1 MKYTITPDVAIVP
14 IDGKPVFVPAT
25 DERYQ
30 ALVGHL
36 LAKRFA
42 EVVAMLATP
51 DKLLRTWDAR
61 FALTPLGEIVL
72 NGETLPAL
80 FTGRVLEM
88 ARNGEDPTPIFAFAA
103 RLAKNPS
110 ANSRAQLFRFLQHKH
125 LAITPEGFVLAYKA
139 VRQDYLDWHSATYK
153 NTPGATLSMP
163 REAVDP
169 DSKGDCRPGFH
180 VGTLSYAQGFEKIK
194 GPSLFLICRV
204 DPADVVSVPD
214 DCDCQKMRVCSYY
227 VVGHYGAEL
236 SSTTSSED
244 SEVEADAGDAAQTAA
259 TAPVPTVPFT
269 VPQRWLRM
277 ASMDTADLMLLSMET
292 LRLLAMRGFRIARS
306 RSYTGRQGRARRCDQ
321 PSARLLTKA
330 LICATASSTLRHRT

>member
-30 ALVGHL
+30 VLVGHL

-42 EVVAMLATP
+42 EATALLATP

-61 FALTPLGEIVL
+61 FTLTPLGEIVL

-88 ARNGEDPTPIFAFAA
+88 AKSGEDPAPIFAFAA

-110 ANSRAQLFRFLQHKH
+110 ENSRAQLFRFLQHKH

-139 VRQDYLDWHSATYK
+139 VRQDYFDWHSATYK

-180 VGTLSYAQGFEKIK
+180 VGTLSYAQGFEKVK
-194 GPSLFLICRV
+194 GPSLFLVCRV

-244 SEVEADAGDAAQTAA
+244 SEVEADAVDTVPSPDAAQTAA
-259 TAPVPTVPFT
+259 LAPTSTVPTI
-269 VPQRWLRM
+269 PQRWLRM
-277 ASMDTADLMLLSMET
+277 ASMDTRDLMLLSMET
-292 LRLLAMRGFRIARS
+292 LRLLAMRGFRIVGAARIPGGKEGLVAAIN
-306 RSYTGRQGRARRCDQ
+306 RVRGC
-321 PSARLLTKA
+321 
-330 LICATASSTLRHRT
+330 

>member
-14 IDGKPVFVPAT
+14 IDGKPVFVPVA

-42 EVVAMLATP
+42 EAAALLATP

-61 FALTPLGEIVL
+61 FTLTPLGEIVL

-88 ARNGEDPTPIFAFAA
+88 AKNGENPAPIFAFAA

-110 ANSRAQLFRFLQHKH
+110 ENSRAQLFRFLQHKH

-153 NTPGATLSMP
+153 NTPGATLRMP

-169 DSKGDCRPGFH
+169 DSAMHCSAGFH
-180 VGTLSYAQGFEKIK
+180 VGTLDYAKSFRNGGI
-194 GPSLFLICRV
+194 LLICRV

-227 VVGHYGAEL
+227 VVGHYGTEL
-236 SSTTSSED
+236 SSTTSGED
-244 SEVEADAGDAAQTAA
+244 SEVETDAGDGNAQIMFSPGRLPIALL
-259 TAPVPTVPFT
+259 PFT

-277 ASMDTADLMLLSMET
+277 ASMDTRDLMLLSMET
-292 LRLLAMRGFRIARS
+292 LRLLAMRGFRIVGAARIPGGKEGLVAAIN
-306 RSYTGRQGRARRCDQ
+306 RVRGC
-321 PSARLLTKA
+321 
-330 LICATASSTLRHRT
+330 

>member
-42 EVVAMLATP
+42 EATALLATP

-61 FALTPLGEIVL
+61 FTLTPLGEIVL

-88 ARNGEDPTPIFAFAA
+88 AKNGEDPAPIFAFAA

-125 LAITPEGFVLAYKA
+125 LTITPEGFVLAYKA
-139 VRQDYLDWHSATYK
+139 VRQDYLDWYSATYK
-153 NTPGATLSMP
+153 NTPGTTLSMP

-169 DSKGDCRPGFH
+169 DPAMHCSAGFH
-180 VGTLSYAQGFEKIK
+180 VGTLDYARNFRSSGHSII
-194 GPSLFLICRV
+194 LICRV
-204 DPADVVSVPD
+204 DPVDVVSVPD

-244 SEVEADAGDAAQTAA
+244 SEVESEAVDIVPSPDAAQTAA
-259 TAPVPTVPFT
+259 LAPTSTVPFT
-269 VPQRWLRM
+269 IPQRWLRM
-277 ASMDTADLMLLSMET
+277 ASMDTQDLMLLSMET
-292 LRLLAMRGFRIARS
+292 LRLLAMRGFRIVGAARIPGGKEGLVAAIN
-306 RSYTGRQGRARRCDQ
+306 RVRGC
-321 PSARLLTKA
+321 
-330 LICATASSTLRHRT
+330 

>member
-1 MKYTITPDVAIVP
+1 VKYTITPDVAIVP

-42 EVVAMLATP
+42 EATALLATP

-61 FALTPLGEIVL
+61 FTLTPLGEIVL

-88 ARNGEDPTPIFAFAA
+88 AKNGEDPAPIFAFAA

-139 VRQDYLDWHSATYK
+139 VRQDYLDWYSATYK
-153 NTPGATLSMP
+153 NTPGTTLSMP

-169 DSKGDCRPGFH
+169 DPAMHCSAGFH
-180 VGTLSYAQGFEKIK
+180 VGTLDYARNFRSSGYSII
-194 GPSLFLICRV
+194 LICRV

-244 SEVEADAGDAAQTAA
+244 SEVETDAVDMPSPDAAQTAA
-259 TAPVPTVPFT
+259 LAPASTVPFT
-269 VPQRWLRM
+269 IPQRWLRM
-277 ASMDTADLMLLSMET
+277 ASMDTRDLMLLSMET
-292 LRLLAMRGFRIARS
+292 LRLLAMRGFRIVGAARIPGGKGGLVAAIN
-306 RSYTGRQGRARRCDQ
+306 RVRGC
-321 PSARLLTKA
+321 
-330 LICATASSTLRHRT
+330 

>member
-1 MKYTITPDVAIVP
+1 MKYTITPDVAIVL

-25 DERYQ
+25 DARYQ
-30 ALVGHL
+30 ALIGHL

-42 EVVAMLATP
+42 EATALLATP

-72 NGETLPAL
+72 NGETLPAR

-88 ARNGEDPTPIFAFAA
+88 AKNGEDPAPIFAFAA

-169 DSKGDCRPGFH
+169 DSKGNCRPGFH
-180 VGTLSYAQGFEKIK
+180 VGTLSYARNFRSSGHSII
-194 GPSLFLICRV
+194 LICRV

-244 SEVEADAGDAAQTAA
+244 SEVETDVVDTVPSPDAAQTAA
-259 TAPVPTVPFT
+259 LEPSIVPLAIPR
-269 VPQRWLRM
+269 RWQRM

-292 LRLLAMRGFRIARS
+292 LRLLAMRGFRIVGAARIPGGKEGLVAAIN
-306 RSYTGRQGRARRCDQ
+306 RVRGC
-321 PSARLLTKA
+321 
-330 LICATASSTLRHRT
+330 

>member
-25 DERYQ
+25 DERYH
-30 ALVGHL
+30 ALIGHL

-42 EVVAMLATP
+42 EATALLATP

-61 FALTPLGEIVL
+61 FTLTPLGEIVL
-72 NGETLPAL
+72 HGETLPAL

-88 ARNGEDPTPIFAFAA
+88 AKNGEDPTPIFAFAA

-180 VGTLSYAQGFEKIK
+180 VGTLSYAQGFEKVK
-194 GPSLFLICRV
+194 GPSLFLVCRV

-244 SEVEADAGDAAQTAA
+244 SEVEADAVDTVPSPDAAQTAA
-259 TAPVPTVPFT
+259 LAPTSTVPTI
-269 VPQRWLRM
+269 PQRWLRM
-277 ASMDTADLMLLSMET
+277 ASMDTRDLMLLSMET
-292 LRLLAMRGFRIARS
+292 LRFLAMRGFRIVGAARIPGGKEGLVAAIN
-306 RSYTGRQGRARRCDQ
+306 RVRGC
-321 PSARLLTKA
+321 
-330 LICATASSTLRHRT
+330 

>member
-14 IDGKPVFVPAT
+14 IDGKPVFVPAS
-25 DERYQ
+25 DERY
-30 ALVGHL
+30 ATLVGHL

-42 EVVAMLATP
+42 DAAALLATP

-61 FALTPLGEIVL
+61 FTLTPLGEIVL

-88 ARNGEDPTPIFAFAA
+88 AKNGEDPAPVFAFAA

-139 VRQDYLDWHSATYK
+139 VRQDYLDWHSCTYK
-153 NTPGATLSMP
+153 NTPGTTLSMP

-244 SEVEADAGDAAQTAA
+244 SDVETDAVDMVPSPDAAQAA
-259 TAPVPTVPFT
+259 ALTPTSTVPFT
-269 VPQRWLRM
+269 IPQRWLRM
-277 ASMDTADLMLLSMET
+277 ASMDTADLMQLSMDT
-292 LRLLAMRGFRIARS
+292 LRLLAMRGFRIVGAARIPGGKEGLVAAIN
-306 RSYTGRQGRARRCDQ
+306 RVRGC
-321 PSARLLTKA
+321 
-330 LICATASSTLRHRT
+330 

>member
-30 ALVGHL
+30 VLVGHL

-42 EVVAMLATP
+42 EATALLATP

-61 FALTPLGEIVL
+61 FTLTPLGEIVL

-88 ARNGEDPTPIFAFAA
+88 AKSGEDPAPIFAFAA

-180 VGTLSYAQGFEKIK
+180 VGTLSYAQGFEKVK
-194 GPSLFLICRV
+194 GPSLFLVCRV

-244 SEVEADAGDAAQTAA
+244 SEVETDAGDGNAQIMFSPGRLPIALLPLTI
-259 TAPVPTVPFT
+259 
-269 VPQRWLRM
+269 PQRWLRM
-277 ASMDTADLMLLSMET
+277 ASMDTRDLMLLSMET
-292 LRLLAMRGFRIARS
+292 LRLLAMRGFRIVSAARIPGGKEGLVAAIN
-306 RSYTGRQGRARRCDQ
+306 RVRGC
-321 PSARLLTKA
+321 
-330 LICATASSTLRHRT
+330 

>member
-42 EVVAMLATP
+42 EATALLATP

-61 FALTPLGEIVL
+61 FTLTPLGEIVL

-88 ARNGEDPTPIFAFAA
+88 AKNGEDPAPFFAFTA

-139 VRQDYLDWHSATYK
+139 VRQDYLDWYSATYK
-153 NTPGATLSMP
+153 NTPGTTLSMP

-169 DSKGDCRPGFH
+169 DPAMHCSAGFH
-180 VGTLSYAQGFEKIK
+180 VGTLDYARNFSGYSII
-194 GPSLFLICRV
+194 LICRV

-244 SEVEADAGDAAQTAA
+244 SEVETDAVDMPSPDAAQTAA
-259 TAPVPTVPFT
+259 LAPASTVPFT
-269 VPQRWLRM
+269 IPQRWLRM
-277 ASMDTADLMLLSMET
+277 ASMDTRDLMLLSMET
-292 LRLLAMRGFRIARS
+292 LLLLAMRGFRIVGAARIPGGKGGLVAAIN
-306 RSYTGRQGRARRCDQ
+306 RVRGC
-321 PSARLLTKA
+321 
-330 LICATASSTLRHRT
+330 

>member
-25 DERYQ
+25 DARYQ
-30 ALVGHL
+30 DLIGHL

-42 EVVAMLATP
+42 EATALLATP

-61 FALTPLGEIVL
+61 FTLTPLGEIVL

-88 ARNGEDPTPIFAFAA
+88 AKNGEDPTPIFAFAA

-180 VGTLSYAQGFEKIK
+180 VGTLSYAQGFEKVK
-194 GPSLFLICRV
+194 GPSLFLVCRV

-244 SEVEADAGDAAQTAA
+244 SEVEADAVDTVPSPDAAQTAA
-259 TAPVPTVPFT
+259 LAPTSTVPTI
-269 VPQRWLRM
+269 PQRWLRM
-277 ASMDTADLMLLSMET
+277 ASMDTRDLMLLSMET
-292 LRLLAMRGFRIARS
+292 LRFLAMRGFRIVGAARIPGGKEGLVAAIN
-306 RSYTGRQGRARRCDQ
+306 RVRGC
-321 PSARLLTKA
+321 
-330 LICATASSTLRHRT
+330 

>member
-14 IDGKPVFVPAT
+14 IDGKPVFVPAS
-25 DERYQ
+25 DERYA

-42 EVVAMLATP
+42 DAAALLATP

-61 FALTPLGEIVL
+61 FTLTPLGEIVL

-88 ARNGEDPTPIFAFAA
+88 AKAGEDPAPIFAFAA

-139 VRQDYLDWHSATYK
+139 VRQDYLDWHSCTYK
-153 NTPGATLSMP
+153 NTPGTTLSMP

-169 DSKGDCRPGFH
+169 DSAMHCSTGFH
-180 VGTLSYAQGFEKIK
+180 VGTLSYAQSFRNGGI
-194 GPSLFLICRV
+194 LLICRV

-244 SEVEADAGDAAQTAA
+244 SEVEADDTELSVPVSGAALAA
-259 TAPVPTVPFT
+259 ALTPTSTVPFT
-269 VPQRWLRM
+269 IPQRWLRM
-277 ASMDTADLMLLSMET
+277 ASMDTADLMQLSMDT
-292 LRLLAMRGFRIARS
+292 LRLLAMRGFRIVGAARIPGGKEGLVAAIN
-306 RSYTGRQGRARRCDQ
+306 RVRGC
-321 PSARLLTKA
+321 
-330 LICATASSTLRHRT
+330 

>member
-25 DERYQ
+25 DERYH
-30 ALVGHL
+30 ALIGHL

-42 EVVAMLATP
+42 EATALLATP
-51 DKLLRTWDAR
+51 DKLLHAWDAR
-61 FALTPLGEIVL
+61 FTLTPLGEIVL
-72 NGETLPAL
+72 HGETLPAL

-88 ARNGEDPTPIFAFAA
+88 AKNGEDPTPIFAFAA

-180 VGTLSYAQGFEKIK
+180 VGTLSYAQGFEKVK
-194 GPSLFLICRV
+194 GPSLFLVCRV

-244 SEVEADAGDAAQTAA
+244 SEVEADAVDTVPSPDAAQTAA
-259 TAPVPTVPFT
+259 LAPTSTVPFT
-269 VPQRWLRM
+269 IPQRWLRM
-277 ASMDTADLMLLSMET
+277 ASMDTRDLMLLSMET
-292 LRLLAMRGFRIARS
+292 LRLLAMRGFRIVSAARIPGGKEGLVAAIN
-306 RSYTGRQGRARRCDQ
+306 RVRGC
-321 PSARLLTKA
+321 
-330 LICATASSTLRHRT
+330 

>member
-1 MKYTITPDVAIVP
+1 
-14 IDGKPVFVPAT
+14 
-25 DERYQ
+25 
-30 ALVGHL
+30 
-36 LAKRFA
+36 
-42 EVVAMLATP
+42 MLATP

-61 FALTPLGEIVL
+61 FALTPLGELVL

-88 ARNGEDPTPIFAFAA
+88 ARNGEDPAPVFAFAA

-125 LAITPEGFVLAYKA
+125 LAITPEGFILAYKA
-139 VRQDYLDWHSATYK
+139 VRQDYLDWHSGTCK
-153 NTPGATLSMP
+153 NTPGTTLSMP

-180 VGTLSYAQGFEKIK
+180 VGTLSYAQSFANIK
-194 GPSLFLICRV
+194 GKSIFLICRV

-244 SEVEADAGDAAQTAA
+244 SEVEVDAVDMVPSPDSAQTAA
-259 TAPVPTVPFT
+259 LEPTSFVPFAI
-269 VPQRWLRM
+269 PQRWLRM
-277 ASMDTADLMLLSMET
+277 ASMDTEDLMELTMDM
-292 LRLLAMRGFRIARS
+292 LRLLAMRGFRIVGAARIP
-306 RSYTGRQGRARRCDQ
+306 GG
-321 PSARLLTKA
+321 KA
-330 LICATASSTLRHRT
+330 GLVEAINRVRGC

>member
-42 EVVAMLATP
+42 EVAALLATP

-61 FALTPLGEIVL
+61 FTLTPLGEVVL

-88 ARNGEDPTPIFAFAA
+88 AKGGEDPAPIFAFAA

-153 NTPGATLSMP
+153 NTPGTTLSMP

-194 GPSLFLICRV
+194 GPSLFLVCRV

-214 DCDCQKMRVCSYY
+214 DCNCQKMRVCSYY

-244 SEVEADAGDAAQTAA
+244 SEVESDMVDTVPSPDAAQTAA
-259 TAPVPTVPFT
+259 LEPASTVPFT
-269 VPQRWLRM
+269 IPQRWLRM
-277 ASMDTADLMLLSMET
+277 ASMDTRDLMLLSMET
-292 LRLLAMRGFRIARS
+292 LRLLAMRGFRIVGAARIPGGKEGLVAAIN
-306 RSYTGRQGRARRCDQ
+306 RVRGC
-321 PSARLLTKA
+321 
-330 LICATASSTLRHRT
+330 